1 MFTFAEGR
9 KEDCLDLLDLL
20 RVWTIFA
27 FSSPYQYNKAQY
39 RGVLNLTL
47 KFSGSIPALTSLS

>member
-1 MFTFAEGR
+1 MFTFTEGR

-27 FSSPYQYNKAQY
+27 FSPYQYNKAQH
-39 RGVLNLTL
+39 GDVLNLTPMC
-47 KFSGSIPALTSLS
+47 SIPFVP